1 MQNKPANNSVTVPVG
16 MVNTKVCAEVLHS
29 PYQPQLKAC
38 LDPGAAWQEPIA
50 ALINPLE
57 PSDNIGA
64 KTVSWFINMDGAARF
79 ITASSQAENFALQ

>member
-1 MQNKPANNSVTVPVG
+1 
-16 MVNTKVCAEVLHS
+16 MVSTKVCAEMLHS
-29 PYQPQLKAC
+29 LYQPQLKAC
-38 LDPGAAWQEPIA
+38 LDCGCCLAGTYRA

-64 KTVSWFINMDGAARF
+64 KKKKKPTIFLNYKYGWRRF